1 MSEQI
6 RKLLKAKDVQD
17 RLNISRTTL
26 HRRVKSN
33 QIPEPVKINGQNYW
47 LAEIIDEYIASAMGA
62 VQ

>member
-6 RKLLKAKDVQD
+6 RKLLKAKDVQE
-17 RLNISRTTL
+17 RLSISRTTL

-47 LAEIIDEYIASAMGA
+47 LAEIIDEHIAAVMESA
-62 VQ
+62 Q